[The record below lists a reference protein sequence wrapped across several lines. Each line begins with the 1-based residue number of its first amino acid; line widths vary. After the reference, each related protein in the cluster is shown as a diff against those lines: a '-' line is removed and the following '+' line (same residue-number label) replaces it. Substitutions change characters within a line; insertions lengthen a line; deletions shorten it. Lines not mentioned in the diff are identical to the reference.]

1 LWPLSPDSPPPPPI
15 KKTPP
20 LQPDWQITRKIVEA
34 KLPPDEKAL
43 FDAKANE
50 KDGYVEFYEFTPV

>member
-1 LWPLSPDSPPPPPI
+1 M
-15 KKTPP
+15 
-20 LQPDWQITRKIVEA
+20 QPDWQITRKIVEA